1 MNEPFGEKKGQP
13 RKLGQQ
19 IAVLLRKIK
28 PASRLPCRQLSTYC
42 QGFSVFQGTM
52 KRTHHCNE
60 LRKADAGS
68 PANIVG
74 WIDSVRDHGG
84 ILFIDLR
91 DREGKTQLVLDP
103 ENSELAKIFGELKPE
118 SVIQASGEVRE
129 RDGDTVNVN
138 LPTGEVEIHVADL
151 LIHNQSK
158 TPPFPMD
165 DEADRV
171 GEELRLAHRYL
182 DLRRPKNLETLKLRH
197 KASKAIRDYFDANGF
212 LDVETPMLFKSTP
225 EGAREFLAPSRLNP
239 GKFYALP
246 QSPQQYKQMLMVAGV
261 ERYYQLARC
270 FRDEDLRA
278 DRQPEFT
285 QVDVEMSFIDRED
298 MYALIE
304 GLLKK
309 VWQETLGTEIETPFL
324 RMPFEEAMNRF
335 GSDKPD
341 MRFGLEI
348 KDFSDTFRESDF
360 KVFSGT
366 VASGGSVKA
375 FNAKGLADLTQG
387 ELKHLE
393 ETAKSLGAKGLAFI
407 KSENGEWKSPI
418 LKFLSQSEQDKLRED
433 LTVED
438 GDIIFFAAGDWESSC
453 NILGRVRLESATL
466 LEKRGNIERSP
477 TDWKFLWVI
486 DFPLMSHDE
495 EQGRYVATHHPF
507 TSPVPEDIELL
518 ESEPKK
524 VRGQHYDIVLNG
536 VELGGGSIR
545 IHQPD
550 LQKKV
555 FEEILAIPAD
565 IVKSRFGYML
575 EAFTF
580 GAPPHGGIALGL
592 DRLVAILAGRDSI
605 RDVIAFPK
613 TQKGQDLMTDSPSV
627 ATDKQLRDLHIRSV
641 LPESE

>member
-1 MNEPFGEKKGQP
+1 
-13 RKLGQQ
+13 
-19 IAVLLRKIK
+19 
-28 PASRLPCRQLSTYC
+28 
-42 QGFSVFQGTM
+42 M

-171 GEELRLAHRYL
+171 GEELRLAYRYL

-197 KASKAIRDYFDANGF
+197 KASKAIRDYFDDNGF

-261 ERYYQLARC
+261 ERYYQMARC

-309 VWQETLGTEIETPFL
+309 VWQQTLGTEIETPFL
-324 RMPFEEAMNRF
+324 RMPFEDAMNRF

-366 VASGGSVKA
+366 IANGGSVKA

-433 LTVED
+433 LSVED

-453 NILGRVRLESATL
+453 NILGRVRLESAIL
-466 LEKRGNIERSP
+466 LEKRGKIERSP

-495 EQGRYVATHHPF
+495 EQGCYVATHHPF

-518 ESEPKK
+518 DSEPKK

-565 IVKSRFGYML
+565 VVKSRFGYML

-613 TQKGQDLMTDSPSV
+613 TQKGQDLMTDSPSA

>member
-1 MNEPFGEKKGQP
+1 
-13 RKLGQQ
+13 
-19 IAVLLRKIK
+19 
-28 PASRLPCRQLSTYC
+28 
-42 QGFSVFQGTM
+42 M

-171 GEELRLAHRYL
+171 GEELRLAYRYL

-197 KASKAIRDYFDANGF
+197 KASKAIRDYFDDNGF

-261 ERYYQLARC
+261 ERYYQMARC

-309 VWQETLGTEIETPFL
+309 VWQQTLGTEIETPFL
-324 RMPFEEAMNRF
+324 RMPFEDAMNRF

-366 VASGGSVKA
+366 IANGGSVKA

-433 LTVED
+433 LSVED

-466 LEKRGNIERSP
+466 LEKRGKIERSP

-486 DFPLMSHDE
+486 EFPLMSHDE

-518 ESEPKK
+518 DSEPKK

-555 FEEILAIPAD
+555 FEDILAIPAD
-565 IVKSRFGYML
+565 VVKSRFGYML

-613 TQKGQDLMTDSPSV
+613 TQKGQDLMTDSPST